1 MPDFRNIQFNS
12 ERFVPGRYRIYN
24 YRRSRPNSS
33 DGSISPYEYVSVG
46 EWKIGQYQHGQLT
59 LAIDFIVWPGGS
71 HNEIKLPISRCS
83 EPCRVG
89 ELKQVQ
95 GDSCC
100 WVCIPCNQTSIVA
113 GSEDQ
118 ETCEPCPIGYW
129 PDANRTSCYKLKETS
144 IDILSVQALVPIL
157 LSIVGNLLTL
167 SVVILFYR
175 KRRTPVVKAS
185 GKELCFIMLAGIH
198 LCYLMTIPILLRPHV
213 ITCIIQRLGI
223 GLGFSMMYA
232 ALLTKTNRIARIFES
247 TKRQGKPSSSSPHH
261 SMSILG
267 KLRPRYISPHS
278 QLVICSCLIMV
289 QLLLSLL
296 WLAYERPHV
305 DMIALDRLVILKCDM
320 NKHSFLFSFTYNV
333 LLVLIC
339 TMYAIRTRKVPEN
352 FNETK
357 FIGFTCYT
365 TCIIWFVRRFCIE
378 TRSLFS
384 LSLGWPSCPST
395 SQPTKRVAIRS
406 ISPRSA

>member
-1 MPDFRNIQFNS
+1 MRCSGRILFLSLSLVPDFRNIKFNS
-12 ERFVPGRYRIYN
+12 ERFVPGRYHIYN
-24 YRRSRPNSS
+24 YRRSRPNTSS
-33 DGSISPYEYVSVG
+33 DSSISPYGYVSVG
-46 EWKIGQYQHGQLT
+46 EWKIGQNQHGQLD
-59 LAIDFIVWPGGS
+59 LAIESIVWPGLS
-71 HNEIKLPISRCS
+71 YNETKLPVSRCS

-118 ETCEPCPIGYW
+118 ESCEPCPIGYW
-129 PDANRTSCYKLKETS
+129 PNVNRTSCYKLTQTS
-144 IDILSVQALVPIL
+144 IDLLSVQALVPIL
-157 LSIVGNLLTL
+157 LSIVGNVLTL

-247 TKRQGKPSSSSPHH
+247 TQRQGKPTFAASDHFV
-261 SMSILG
+261 LF
-267 KLRPRYISPHS
+267 
-278 QLVICSCLIMV
+278 
-289 QLLLSLL
+289 LS
-296 WLAYERPHV
+296 
-305 DMIALDRLVILKCDM
+305 
-320 NKHSFLFSFTYNV
+320 
-333 LLVLIC
+333 
-339 TMYAIRTRKVPEN
+339 
-352 FNETK
+352 
-357 FIGFTCYT
+357 
-365 TCIIWFVRRFCIE
+365 
-378 TRSLFS
+378 
-384 LSLGWPSCPST
+384 
-395 SQPTKRVAIRS
+395 
-406 ISPRSA
+406 